1 MRAKPPGCF
10 FVGAIERAAVH
21 PGGHAVELLPHLRV
35 CGDDDVNDDDDDDVV
50 MVMMLTRMRMMFS
63 CSQLSHIGASG
74 ETPRVRSCEGMAGTA
89 SRAVETVPAD

>member
-35 CGDDDVNDDDDDDVV
+35 GGDDDVKEDDDDEMVV
-50 MVMMLTRMRMMFS
+50 MILTRMTMM
-63 CSQLSHIGASG
+63 LSSSPTLEPVARHRESDLVN
-74 ETPRVRSCEGMAGTA
+74 EWQER
-89 SRAVETVPAD
+89 PAEL